1 MCSGFRL
8 TTAGLAANKPHCA
21 AILSVDGE
29 FLYLLTRIFL
39 IVTRR
44 GVMKKQRVRKRERNK
59 ERKIM
64 KERGKVEG
72 RVIV

>member
-1 MCSGFRL
+1 
-8 TTAGLAANKPHCA
+8 
-21 AILSVDGE
+21 
-29 FLYLLTRIFL
+29 
-39 IVTRR
+39 
-44 GVMKKQRVRKRERNK
+44 MKKQRVRKRERNK